1 MAMEYLQDS
10 MNEKKKTMKIDKIP
24 EAVYQG
30 YYWMSNED
38 KPETLNNKNFSNQLD
53 ASINPFIIEA
63 QLYDDATRTSI
74 SVKYVD
80 GEYIANSYQ
89 LPERIKQEEYT
100 EQIYTA
106 HRLEDVSHLRFYRHW
121 VAEVDELCEG
131 MEVLK
136 PKELIFAGFVGKEK
150 KQ

>member
-1 MAMEYLQDS
+1 
-10 MNEKKKTMKIDKIP
+10 MKIDKIP

-30 YYWMSNED
+30 YIWKSNED

-121 VAEVDELCEG
+121 VAEVDEL
-131 MEVLK
+131 
-136 PKELIFAGFVGKEK
+136 
-150 KQ
+150 

>member
-1 MAMEYLQDS
+1 
-10 MNEKKKTMKIDKIP
+10 MKINKIP

-30 YYWMSNED
+30 YYWMSDQD
-38 KPETLNNKNFSNQLD
+38 KPTTLNSNTFSNQLD

-63 QLYDDATRTSI
+63 QLYDEATRTSI

-80 GEYIANSYQ
+80 GEYVANSYL
-89 LPERIKQEEYT
+89 LPENASTDEYT
-100 EQIYTA
+100 KQIYIA
-106 HRLEDVSHLRFYRHW
+106 HRLEGVSRLLFYRHW
-121 VAEVDELCEG
+121 MAERDELCEG

-136 PKELIFAGFVGKEK
+136 PKELIFAGFVRKED

>member
-1 MAMEYLQDS
+1 MR
-10 MNEKKKTMKIDKIP
+10 IDKIP

-30 YYWMSNED
+30 YYWMSDKD
-38 KPETLNNKNFSNQLD
+38 KPTTLNCKNFSDQLD

-63 QLYDDATRTSI
+63 QLYDEATRTSI

-80 GEYIANSYQ
+80 GEYVANSYQ
-89 LPERIKQEEYT
+89 LPENVSTDEYT
-100 EQIYTA
+100 EQVYIA
-106 HRLEDVSHLRFYRHW
+106 HRLEGISHLHFYRHW
-121 VAEVDELCEG
+121 AAEADELCEG

-136 PKELIFAGFVGKEK
+136 PKELIFAGFAGKEN